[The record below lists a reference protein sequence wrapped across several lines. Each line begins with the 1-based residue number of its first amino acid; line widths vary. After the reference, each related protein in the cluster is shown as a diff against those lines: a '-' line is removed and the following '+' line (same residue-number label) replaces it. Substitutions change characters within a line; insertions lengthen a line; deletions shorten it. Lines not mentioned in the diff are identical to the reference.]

1 MNPEPRTLNGQSG
14 PLAAG
19 MVEHMER
26 LIGGDRV
33 TEAQVLR
40 FIEEKYG
47 AKSLFYLPPKV
58 AREVLRRPADFVRAA
73 KLYCQP
79 ELAF

>member
-1 MNPEPRTLNGQSG
+1 MGVKSARGGVSHS
-14 PLAAG
+14 LAAG

-33 TEAQVLR
+33 TEAQVLQ
-40 FIEEKYG
+40 FIEAKYG
-47 AKSLFYLPPKV
+47 AKSLFYLPPRV

-79 ELAF
+79 ELGF